1 VVRTQISFEE
11 EQMRRLRQ
19 AARRRGMSI
28 AAVVRAAVDR
38 ELDRDATARQDRM
51 RRALEAMDRAF
62 RSGHSDISRRHDD
75 HLAEIYAE

>member
-1 VVRTQISFEE
+1 
-11 EQMRRLRQ
+11 
-19 AARRRGMSI
+19 MSI

-75 HLAEIYAE
+75 HLAENYAE